1 MRVLCKLCIK
11 HKLFFSLAFNNSQVA
26 PINCD
31 ISSLSLKVYFNVNL
45 FPLLGEHHLDK
56 LLVVDVA
63 LAVFF
68 AVNQGFN
75 LTPSIKLIFKS
86 II

>member
-1 MRVLCKLCIK
+1 MRVLCNGQTMYKTQT
-11 HKLFFSLAFNNSQVA
+11 FFSLAFNNSQVA

-31 ISSLSLKVYFNVNL
+31 IFSLSLKVYFNVNL

-75 LTPSIKLIFKS
+75 LTS
-86 II
+86 